1 MTVIFAPKQLLIM
14 RHISPRWVFIIVG
27 FLLLAVSDFADSALL
42 LIIGVLVISYG
53 LFGDS
58 PDAKDISDEEFRIT
72 EDTHYFNGEEEDE
85 ESV

>member
-1 MTVIFAPKQLLIM
+1 MIIAIFVPKQLLIM

-53 LFGDS
+53 IFGES
-58 PDAKDISDEEFRIT
+58 PAANDISDEEFRIT
-72 EDTHYFNGEEEDE
+72 EDTYYFNQEDDE
-85 ESV
+85 KSG

>member
-1 MTVIFAPKQLLIM
+1 M

-42 LIIGVLVISYG
+42 LIIGVLLISYG

-58 PDAKDISDEEFRIT
+58 PAANDISDDEFRIT
-72 EDTHYFNGEEEDE
+72 EETHYFSQEDE
-85 ESV
+85 DLS

>member
-1 MTVIFAPKQLLIM
+1 M

-42 LIIGVLVISYG
+42 LIIGVLLISYG

-58 PDAKDISDEEFRIT
+58 PASNDIGDEEFRIT
-72 EDTHYFNGEEEDE
+72 EETHYFSQEDE
-85 ESV
+85 DLS